1 METAKSKKKRALF
14 DRRSGQDR
22 RKAYNIDYFLKGGA
36 ERRNAASG
44 DRRNQEQDRRREWI
58 KISPWSSL
66 NAEGEDPEGDNH
78 EEPLII
84 E

>member
-1 METAKSKKKRALF
+1 MDNNKSEKKRALF

-22 RKAYNIDYFLKGGA
+22 RKAYNIDYFIDGGREQRNSSGR
-36 ERRNAASG
+36 ERRAEDK
-44 DRRNQEQDRRREWI
+44 DRRKDWV

-66 NAEGEDPEGDNH
+66 H
-78 EEPLII
+78 IEEKKPKKTRDEKPPDI

>member
-1 METAKSKKKRALF
+1 MEKGKSKKNRSLF

-22 RKAYNIDYFLKGGA
+22 RKAYNIDYFLDGGT
-36 ERRNAASG
+36 ERRNSSTG
-44 DRRNQEQDRRREWI
+44 DRRTEGRDRRKDWI

-66 NAEGEDPEGDNH
+66 HLEGQEPKKAHNEG
-78 EEPLII
+78 PLDI